1 MKEFNLNCALWSAV
15 GAFVLS
21 NLFASLT
28 IAADAKVNEAAL
40 AKFLIADTFEKGGAA
55 PEGWEQ
61 GAAIPG
67 VKYVWE
73 RKAAS
78 HGERSLGLRKT
89 EDRYFPIAQWMRT
102 VPHQE
107 KAPDLKVS
115 VKVKAVKATK
125 AIVDVLFFD
134 GQGGMV
140 GHDWAAYIGAKN
152 DGDKPVTHDWKK
164 YDRTVAIPDGTARI
178 GIGLQIYG
186 PGSVWFDELLVKYVD
201 DAKEKPQ
208 PSAEAEREEV
218 AEEDMPT
225 PIKVAVGQGEG
236 EYLFAPAREKPAGL
250 LVVLPGGDGSADFH
264 PFVRNIG
271 RGALEGRY
279 AVAQPLATKWT
290 AEQEIVWPSAKLK
303 VPGMKFGTEDLVAK
317 VVEDVAGKHKIDR
330 KRVFVLGW
338 SSGGPPSY
346 ATLMQK
352 ESPATGALVAMSVY
366 QPNYLPAPKNAAGR
380 SFYILHSRQDQVCPF
395 RMAEQA
401 RDVLKRA
408 GAIVEFAEYD
418 GGHGWHGD
426 IFGNI
431 RAGVDWLEKS
441 VAEKK

>member
-1 MKEFNLNCALWSAV
+1 MNC
-15 GAFVLS
+15 S
-21 NLFASLT
+21 NLKYVLWRLAMVVLLSMAPAART
-28 IAADAKVNEAAL
+28 NAADAKVNKAAL
-40 AKFLIADTFEKGGAA
+40 AKYLIADTFEKGGAA
-55 PEGWEQ
+55 PEGWRQ

-73 RKAAS
+73 KRAAS

-89 EDRYFPIAQWMRT
+89 EDRYFPIAQWLRT
-102 VPHQE
+102 IPHQG

-125 AIVDVLFFD
+125 AIVDVLFLD
-134 GQGGMV
+134 GQGGMMS
-140 GHDWAAYIGAKN
+140 HEWAAYIGAKT
-152 DGDKPVTHDWKK
+152 DGDKPASHDWKK
-164 YDRTVAIPDGTARI
+164 YGGTVAIPEGTAEI

-186 PGSVWFDELLVKYVD
+186 PGSVWFDELLVSYVD
-201 DAKEKPQ
+201 DAAAAPKQ
-208 PSAEAEREEV
+208 PAESSDAADEG
-218 AEEDMPT
+218 ATPS
-225 PIKVAVGQGEG
+225 PIKIAVGKGEG
-236 EYLFAPAREKPAGL
+236 EYLFAPAGESPSGL

-290 AEQEIVWPSAKLK
+290 PEQEVVWPTGKSK
-303 VPGMKFGTEDLVAK
+303 VPGMKFGTEELVAK
-317 VVEDVAGKHKIDR
+317 VVEDVAGKHQIDR
-330 KRVFVLGW
+330 KRVFLLGW

-346 ATLMQK
+346 AALMQK

-366 QPNYLPAPKNAAGR
+366 QPNNLPAPKNAAGR
-380 SFYILHSRQDQVCPF
+380 SFYILHSRQDEVCPF

-401 RDVLKRA
+401 RDVLTRA
-408 GAIVEFAEYD
+408 GAKVEFVEYD

-441 VAEKK
+441 VAAEK